1 VSYHLNSLIRIQP
14 MNKKIL
20 IFFISLILISC
31 KKEIEYGANKFI
43 VNDYEKWEKELF
55 KYSADINDRPMMS
68 DITVRDFVNELK
80 ADTTDKDKLDILQT
94 RGKTNI
100 NWINENDL
108 EYLISKI
115 NSKEKA
121 KCVMG
126 ISSSNIP
133 DSKGMTIGN
142 QIISIIES
150 YRNKEPYPR
159 EDCECK
165 IYSQNKV
172 DEILAW
178 WKKKNGS

>member
-1 VSYHLNSLIRIQP
+1 
-14 MNKKIL
+14 MNKTNL
-20 IFFISLILISC
+20 IFITFLVLFSC
-31 KKEIEYGANKFI
+31 KTETEYGVNKFI
-43 VNDYEKWEKELF
+43 VDDYEKWEKELF
-55 KYSADINDRPMMS
+55 KYSADINDRPIMS
-68 DITVRDFVNELK
+68 DITVRGLINKLE
-80 ADTTDKDKLDILQT
+80 ADTIDKDNLDILQT

-100 NWINENDL
+100 NWIDKNDL
-108 EYLISKI
+108 KYLISKI

-126 ISSSNIP
+126 LSSSNIP

-165 IYSQNKV
+165 IYNQNKV

-178 WKKKNGS
+178 WKNKNGS